1 MAAAPSDP
9 SDQHKDSNQVK
20 PDLDLDLDD
29 IQREKEVLRL
39 ITRFNILIGNASNQ
53 YMALLKSQARQHP
66 ELNLIGICQTSKQLQ
81 NSIPANNQALV
92 VITLSHLLD
101 GPVNTFIQSLS
112 DKARGTHFIVILKND
127 ERISGFKDMIKSG
140 DIHVIDESS
149 IGHGGLHL
157 CLQSINSDRVFKDP
171 VAVKRLEQESASK
184 DQLSQRELEVIALV
198 ADGLSNR
205 EIAERLQ
212 IVQVTA
218 RDHVNRVL
226 HKLGAKDRTEAAV
239 IGIRLG
245 IIH

>member
-9 SDQHKDSNQVK
+9 SDHQHKDSNQVK
-20 PDLDLDLDD
+20 PDPDLDD
-29 IQREKEVLRL
+29 IQREQEVLRL

-66 ELNLIGICQTSKQLQ
+66 ELNLIGICQTSTQLQ
-81 NSIPANNQALV
+81 SSIPVHDQALM

-101 GPVNTFIQSLS
+101 GPVNTFVQSLA
-112 DKARGTHFIVILKND
+112 DTAKGAHFIVILKND
-127 ERISGFKDMIKSG
+127 ERISEFKDIIKSG

-157 CLQSINSDRVFKDP
+157 CLQSIHSDRVFKDP
-171 VAVKRLEQESASK
+171 VAVKRLDQESASK
-184 DQLSQRELEVIALV
+184 DHLSQRELEVIALV

-212 IVQVTA
+212 IAQVTA